1 MKGDLA
7 TAVQLYNDV
16 LGEVAAQMKNDESE
30 VFPPAPKR
38 RRKHRKMAE
47 EMVESL
53 PVAGDDGE
61 EKKDEEAPEEEGK
74 EEGDGIEGEEGE
86 EEEPEH
92 DEVVDADRREE
103 GNNGRVM
110 SIMTRSL
117 SCFDAAASRV
127 AMLIS
132 GNRAFCQ
139 SFLVF

>member
-30 VFPPAPKR
+30 VFPPALKR
-38 RRKHRKMAE
+38 RRKHRKMAPE

-92 DEVVDADRREE
+92 DEVVDAEE
-103 GNNGRVM
+103 GKKG
-110 SIMTRSL
+110 TTEEL
-117 SCFDAAASRV
+117 
-127 AMLIS
+127 
-132 GNRAFCQ
+132 
-139 SFLVF
+139 